1 MPKVAVFTIGG
12 TISCV
17 YDEENG
23 SIPTLSGEELIHE
36 IENDLHG
43 IKVELHDVC
52 RVPSSQLNAT
62 VGFELN
68 KKIEACLLKDDIDG
82 AVVVQ
87 GTDSLDEMSYLQSI
101 LHGGDKPIIFTGA
114 MKSHSEA
121 LRDAR
126 GNLLNAIETAAADE
140 SKGKGV
146 LVLLN
151 ETIFS
156 AYDVEKMNTTNVDA
170 FSSPNGSLGVAC
182 YGEVKY
188 YHYPIKEKTYKP
200 KYIEENVV
208 LLKAY
213 TGMDDFLIRACVE
226 HGVKGI
232 VIEAFGAGN
241 LSGDMLE
248 CLQSTVEKGI
258 PIVLVSRCI
267 GGYVVPVYN
276 YLGGGK
282 MLMEKI
288 GLINGGNLSGQ
299 KARMKLS
306 VLVSMGYD
314 AKQIKKE
321 FEHNH

>member
-1 MPKVAVFTIGG
+1 MNRKV
-12 TISCV
+12 
-17 YDEENG
+17 
-23 SIPTLSGEELIHE
+23 
-36 IENDLHG
+36 
-43 IKVELHDVC
+43 
-52 RVPSSQLNAT
+52 
-62 VGFELN
+62 
-68 KKIEACLLKDDIDG
+68 
-82 AVVVQ
+82 
-87 GTDSLDEMSYLQSI
+87 
-101 LHGGDKPIIFTGA
+101 
-114 MKSHSEA
+114 
-121 LRDAR
+121 
-126 GNLLNAIETAAADE
+126 
-140 SKGKGV
+140 
-146 LVLLN
+146 N

-213 TGMDDFLIRACVE
+213 TGMDDFLIRACVK

-314 AKQIKKE
+314 AEQIKKE

>member
-1 MPKVAVFTIGG
+1 
-12 TISCV
+12 
-17 YDEENG
+17 
-23 SIPTLSGEELIHE
+23 
-36 IENDLHG
+36 
-43 IKVELHDVC
+43 
-52 RVPSSQLNAT
+52 
-62 VGFELN
+62 
-68 KKIEACLLKDDIDG
+68 
-82 AVVVQ
+82 
-87 GTDSLDEMSYLQSI
+87 
-101 LHGGDKPIIFTGA
+101 
-114 MKSHSEA
+114 
-121 LRDAR
+121 
-126 GNLLNAIETAAADE
+126 
-140 SKGKGV
+140 
-146 LVLLN
+146 
-151 ETIFS
+151 
-156 AYDVEKMNTTNVDA
+156 
-170 FSSPNGSLGVAC
+170 
-182 YGEVKY
+182 
-188 YHYPIKEKTYKP
+188 
-200 KYIEENVV
+200 
-208 LLKAY
+208 
-213 TGMDDFLIRACVE
+213 MDDFLIRACVK

-314 AKQIKKE
+314 AEQIKKE

>member
-1 MPKVAVFTIGG
+1 MPKVGVFTIGG

-17 YDEENG
+17 YNEENG
-23 SIPTLSGEELIHE
+23 SIPTLSGEELIKE
-36 IENDLHG
+36 IEGDLHG

-68 KKIEACLLKDDIDG
+68 KKIEKCLAKEDIDG

-101 LHGGDKPIIFTGA
+101 LHEGEKPIVFTGA
-114 MKSHSEA
+114 MKSHDEA
-121 LRDAR
+121 LRDAK
-126 GNLLNAIETAAADE
+126 GNLLNAIETAASEEA
-140 SKGKGV
+140 KGYGV

-170 FSSPNGSLGVAC
+170 FSSPNGSLGIAC
-182 YGEVKY
+182 YGEVKF
-188 YHYPIKEKTYKP
+188 YHRPILERTYHP
-200 KYIEENVV
+200 DHIEENVV

-213 TGMDDFLIRACVE
+213 AGMDDFLIKACVE
-226 HGVKGI
+226 HDVKGI

-241 LSGDMLE
+241 LSGDILE
-248 CLQSTVEKGI
+248 CLQNAVKKGI

-276 YLGGGK
+276 YIGGGK
-282 MLMEKI
+282 MLMEEI

-314 AKQIKKE
+314 TERIKKE